1 MSFGLTQY
9 DVEDLVRYSKDCCE
23 CCLLL
28 GLSRFS
34 LRQPPFLRLMLCH
47 AVTQGEIEALYQRFR
62 SLDRGHK
69 VAVQHIVCQSAFD
82 KVWFECWSGI
92 HLCRGVHEHS

>member
-28 GLSRFS
+28 GLRRFS
-34 LRQPPFLRLMLCH
+34 LRQQPFLRLMLCH
-47 AVTQGEIEALYQRFR
+47 AVTQREIEALYQRFR

-69 VAVQHIVCQSAFD
+69 VAMQHIVCRSMFDSQSLD
-82 KVWFECWSGI
+82 
-92 HLCRGVHEHS
+92 